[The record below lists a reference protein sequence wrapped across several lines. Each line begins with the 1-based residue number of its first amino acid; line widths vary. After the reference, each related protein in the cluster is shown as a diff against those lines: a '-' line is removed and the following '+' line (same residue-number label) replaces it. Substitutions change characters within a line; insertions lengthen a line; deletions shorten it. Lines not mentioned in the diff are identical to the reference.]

1 LSASAAIVL
10 CEPSPVRDRAPWY
23 RRRLGPL
30 AGVSAALV
38 VAAALVG
45 FAGPG
50 TGAWRVAQVVLVTLA
65 AAVYLVALVRSPD

>member
-1 LSASAAIVL
+1 
-10 CEPSPVRDRAPWY
+10 VRDRAPWY

-30 AGVSAALV
+30 GG
-38 VAAALVG
+38 VAAALVAVAAVLG

-65 AAVYLVALVRSPD
+65 AALYLVALVRSPD

>member
-1 LSASAAIVL
+1 M
-10 CEPSPVRDRAPWY
+10 RDRAPWY
-23 RRRLGPL
+23 RRRLGRL
-30 AGVSAALV
+30 AGVSGALV

-45 FAGPG
+45 FAGPD

>member
-1 LSASAAIVL
+1 LSASAATVV
-10 CEPSPVRDRAPWY
+10 CEPSPVRERAPWY

-30 AGVSAALV
+30 AGISAALV

-50 TGAWRVAQVVLVTLA
+50 TGAGRVAQVVLVTLA